1 MIPNSGLVVHVLS
14 NGVISL
20 WAQWKHALLVMS
32 EITHNFFSV
41 AQQSKSGVGFLIVE
55 VSRSHT
61 HAQLD
66 THTRQDCSA
75 RAINSCRGRYL
86 HNTQEEQE
94 KNTHAFSG
102 IRTRKFRSDR
112 PQTHA

>member
-66 THTRQDCSA
+66 THTHTA
-75 RAINSCRGRYL
+75 RLLCTSNQLMQRPL
-86 HNTQEEQE
+86 LTQH
-94 KNTHAFSG
+94 TR
-102 IRTRKFRSDR
+102 RTREEHSCFQWDSN
-112 PQTHA
+112 PQI